1 MAFFVISKMY
11 NTFIEVQLKIKKMKK
26 YSLIIT
32 VIFAFF
38 FSEKVTAQELVRERN
53 SVSFSAFGTSA
64 VFGLT
69 YERTFNHRFMA
80 EVGVG
85 IVGYGFG
92 VTYFFNRYRINR
104 INLYTGV
111 KYNDNSLN
119 ELDDLY
125 DRKAYIPIGISY
137 PIKWNSL
144 YASFDMGPA
153 FIGNGY
159 LGNFKVGLRF

>member
-1 MAFFVISKMY
+1 MR
-11 NTFIEVQLKIKKMKK
+11 LKKL
-26 YSLIIT
+26 SLFLMILFSTI
-32 VIFAFF
+32 
-38 FSEKVTAQELVRERN
+38 FSEIGYSQQLVKERN

-64 VFGLT
+64 VFGFT
-69 YERTFNHRFMA
+69 YERIFNHNIMA

-85 IVGYGFG
+85 VVGYGFG
-92 VTYFFNRYRINR
+92 VTYFPKKYRINR
-104 INLYTGV
+104 VNFYMGV
-111 KYNDNSLN
+111 KYNDNSSN
-119 ELDDLY
+119 EFDDLY

-153 FIGNGY
+153 FIGKGY